1 MLLPLLIGF
10 AFGFLGSMPVAGPI
24 SLLVLHL
31 GLAHD
36 SRRAMYV
43 AVGGALAE
51 GLYALMAF
59 WGLSAVL
66 TRYPMV
72 LPASRMLGSG
82 LLMALGLVML
92 LTPAREAA
100 PQAQSRGK
108 GRKRSFTLGFLVTA
122 VNPTLIVTWTA
133 AVAGLHATGLL
144 AMDRA
149 QALPFAAAAC
159 CGIIA
164 WFLTL
169 LALVRRWQDRVSVQ
183 ALGRFKRSMG
193 AVLVAVGGWMAL
205 RAVLNAFHR

>member
-36 SRRAMYV
+36 SRHAVYV

-51 GLYALMAF
+51 SLYALLAF
-59 WGLSAVL
+59 WGLSEAL
-66 TRYPMV
+66 TRYPII
-72 LPASRMLGSG
+72 LPASRMVGSA
-82 LLMALGLVML
+82 LLLALGLIML

-100 PQAQSRGK
+100 PQAQPRRK
-108 GRKRSFTLGFLVTA
+108 GNKRSFALGFLVTA

-133 AVAGLHATGLL
+133 AVAGLNATGLL

-164 WFLTL
+164 WFLVL
-169 LALVRRWQDRVSVQ
+169 LTLVRRWRNRVSVQ

-205 RAVLNAFHR
+205 RAALTGFHP